1 MNESYPVANNVA
13 KESTKLTPMLEIL
26 INDLLG
32 MQECLI
38 DTRMNLE
45 NKTASLMGRQYLGEE
60 VDVPGQPEQPFSEK
74 TTLEKIFT
82 VKEGI
87 SREIQKVRQT
97 VKHLDEAF

>member
-1 MNESYPVANNVA
+1 MNESYAVANNTA
-13 KESTKLTPMLEIL
+13 KEDVKLTPMLEVL
-26 INDLLG
+26 INELLC
-32 MQECLI
+32 MQEALI
-38 DTRMNLE
+38 DTRINLD

-60 VDVPGQPEQPFSEK
+60 VDVPCQPEQPFSEK

-97 VKHLDEAF
+97 VKRLDEVF